1 MQEKITACF
10 LCGCNCGL
18 IMTLDENQRIVKIR
32 GDKDNLHSRG
42 HICNKGLNQGGHYD
56 SPHRLTTPLKRK
68 GDRLV
73 EVSWEEAIDGV
84 ARELLR
90 VRNRY
95 GPRSIGFAF
104 GGSGHPTVQF
114 MLAFQWARSMG
125 TRNLYSPIGLEL
137 SSKYLANQ
145 KLFGCS
151 YMDGYPDF
159 GNSTYILLMGTNP
172 VISWPLHRAHL
183 AEAAKDPARTLVVVD
198 PRLTETG
205 RLANKHIPIR
215 PSTDI
220 YFILS
225 LLNVITSESLYG
237 QAIVRR
243 HTRGLDRLKR
253 AVARFTPKAVEKV
266 TGIPKGT
273 LLEVARGLAT
283 NKPSILMYDMGLI
296 ANRHSTLVSWAVQS
310 IMFILGNSG
319 VKGGTLLNPTLHNF
333 NQSEKRSYGG
343 VPYVS
348 RVRDYPEICGNMP
361 VTVLQDEI
369 LTPGPGQIRA
379 MIVTGCNPLR
389 AYTNSN
395 KMERAFRD
403 LEFVVS
409 IDPFLTEVGRMAHY
423 VLPVCSFHE
432 QDNISFGFHG
442 LYAERFVQLT
452 KKIREPVGQSR
463 PEWKIYSDIGKRMG
477 LAFMDAAPIHHG
489 FEIADKI
496 RKFMGKPGVIDRQEA
511 FLRVFARVG
520 RTSYGELEA
529 NPHGLILTKG
539 KPVDFVSELRTP
551 DKKVHLDVPEFM
563 AAVDR
568 LSFKS
573 PKKDPQYPLVLS
585 TTARTPANVN
595 ALYRNEPWIA
605 KHVPENSLLIHPD
618 DARPLR
624 VKDGERVRM
633 ASRTAAAE
641 VPVSF
646 TQDVLR
652 GTVYLSHGWG
662 LSSRDPSDSSGKLR
676 GTAAA
681 QFLPDDEGDEFTGLP
696 YYSGIPCKV
705 EKVKAKATRAKKTSK
720 KKKVAIKKK
729 AAKKPT
735 KKKATDKPKKRA
747 VSKAK
752 TKPVAKAKKKPA
764 TAGKKKVVKKALK
777 RKAAA
782 KLKRRPVAKI
792 KRKVG

>member
-18 IMTLDENQRIVKIR
+18 IMTLDDNQRIVKVR

-73 EVSWEEAIDGV
+73 EVSWQEAIDGV

-159 GNSTYILLMGTNP
+159 GNSRYILLMGSNP

-183 AEAAKDPARTLVVVD
+183 AEASKDPARTLVVVD

-225 LLNVITSESLYG
+225 LLNVITSENLYG

-243 HTRGLDRLKR
+243 YTRGLDRVER

-266 TGIPKGT
+266 TGIPKAT
-273 LLEVARGLAT
+273 ILEVARGLAT
-283 NKPSILMYDMGLI
+283 TKPSILMYDMGLI
-296 ANRHSTLVSWAVQS
+296 ANRHSTLVSWAVQT

-343 VPYVS
+343 ARYVS

-369 LTPGPGQIRA
+369 LTPGPGRIRA
-379 MIVTGCNPLR
+379 MVVTGCNPMR

-395 KMERAFRD
+395 KMEKAFRD

-409 IDPFLTEVGRMAHY
+409 IDPFLTEVGRVAHY

-452 KKIREPVGQSR
+452 KKIREPLGQSR

-477 LAFMDAAPIHHG
+477 LPFMDAAPIHYG

-496 RKFMGKPGVIDRQEA
+496 RKFMGKQGEIDRQEVL
-511 FLRVFARVG
+511 LRLFARVG
-520 RTSYGELEA
+520 RTSYDELEA

-539 KPVDFVSELRTP
+539 KPADFVSETRTA

-568 LSFKS
+568 LSLKP
-573 PKKDPQYPLVLS
+573 PKRDPEYPLVLS
-585 TTARTPANVN
+585 TTARTQANVN
-595 ALYRNEPWIA
+595 AIYRNEPWIA
-605 KHVPENSLLIHPD
+605 KHMPENSLLIHPD

-624 VKDGERVRM
+624 VEDGERVRM
-633 ASRTAAAE
+633 ASRTGAAE

-646 TQDVLR
+646 TKDVLR

-662 LSSRDPSDSSGKLR
+662 LYSRDPGDKSGKLR
-676 GTAAA
+676 GTASA
-681 QFLPDDEGDEFTGLP
+681 QFLPDEEGDEFTGLP

-705 EKVKAKATRAKKTSK
+705 EKVAKKAV
-720 KKKVAIKKK
+720 KKKVA
-729 AAKKPT
+729 KKPT
-735 KKKATDKPKKRA
+735 RKKATDKPKK
-747 VSKAK
+747 K
-752 TKPVAKAKKKPA
+752 TVNKAKKKPVA
-764 TAGKKKVVKKALK
+764 AAKKKVAKKIVKK
-777 RKAAA
+777 KATA
-782 KLKRRPVAKI
+782 KPKRRPAAKT
-792 KRKVG
+792 KKKAG

>member
-42 HICNKGLNQGGHYD
+42 HICNKGLNQGLHYD
-56 SPHRLTTPLKRK
+56 SPNRLTAPLKRK

-151 YMDGYPDF
+151 YMDGFPDF
-159 GNSTYILLMGTNP
+159 GNSRYILLMGTNP

-205 RLANKHIPIR
+205 RLADKHIPIR

-220 YFILS
+220 YFLLS
-225 LLNVITSESLYG
+225 LLHVITSEGLYG
-237 QAIVRR
+237 QAIVRQ
-243 HTRGLDRLKR
+243 HTRGLDRVKR
-253 AVARFTPKAVEKV
+253 VVARFTPKAVEKV
-266 TGIPKGT
+266 TGIPKAT
-273 LLEVARGLAT
+273 ILEVARGLAT
-283 NKPSILMYDMGLI
+283 NRPSILMYDMGLI
-296 ANRHSTLVSWAVQS
+296 ANRHSTLVSWAVQT

-319 VKGGTLLNPTLHNF
+319 VKGGTLLNPTLLNF
-333 NQSEKRSYGG
+333 SQSEKRAYGG
-343 VPYVS
+343 VRYVS

-369 LTPGPGQIRA
+369 LTPGPGQIRT
-379 MIVTGCNPLR
+379 MVVTGCNPLR

-395 KMERAFRD
+395 KMEKAFRD

-409 IDPFLTEVGRMAHY
+409 IDPFLMEVGRMAHY

-452 KKIREPVGQSR
+452 KKIREPLGQSR

-477 LAFMDAAPIHHG
+477 LNFMDAAPIHHG

-496 RKFMGKPGVIDRQEA
+496 RKFMGKPGEIDRQEA
-511 FLRVFARVG
+511 LLRLFARMG
-520 RTSYGELEA
+520 RTSYDELEA

-539 KPVDFVSELRTP
+539 KPADFVSETRTP

-568 LSFKS
+568 LSLRP
-573 PKKDPQYPLVLS
+573 PKKDPNYPLILS
-585 TTARTPANVN
+585 TTARTMANVN
-595 ALYRNEPWIA
+595 AIYQNEPWIA
-605 KHVPENSLLIHPD
+605 KHMAENSLLIHPD

-633 ASRTAAAE
+633 ASRTGAAE

-646 TQDVLR
+646 TKDVLP

-662 LSSRDPSDSSGKLR
+662 LHSRDPDDSSGKLR
-676 GTAAA
+676 GTATA
-681 QFLPDDEGDEFTGLP
+681 QFLPDEEGDEFTGLP

-705 EKVKAKATRAKKTSK
+705 EKVKAKAPRAKKT
-720 KKKVAIKKK
+720 VKKK
-729 AAKKPT
+729 AATKAKKKVLKKT
-735 KKKATDKPKKRA
+735 VKKKAAVKPG
-747 VSKAK
+747 K
-752 TKPVAKAKKKPA
+752 TVAKAKKKL
-764 TAGKKKVVKKALK
+764 G
-777 RKAAA
+777 
-782 KLKRRPVAKI
+782 
-792 KRKVG
+792 

>member
-18 IMTLDENQRIVKIR
+18 IMTLDENQRIVKVR
-32 GDKDNLHSRG
+32 GDKNNLHSRG

-56 SPHRLTTPLKRK
+56 SPDRLTAPLKRE

-73 EVSWEEAIDGV
+73 EVSWQEAIDGV

-159 GNSTYILLMGTNP
+159 GNSRYILLMGTNP
-172 VISWPLHRAHL
+172 VVSWPLHRAHL

-205 RLANKHIPIR
+205 RLADKHIPIR

-225 LLNVITSESLYG
+225 LLHVITSENLHDR
-237 QAIVRR
+237 AIVHQ
-243 HTRGLDRLKR
+243 HTRGLDRLR
-253 AVARFTPKAVEKV
+253 IAVARFTPKAVEKV
-266 TGIPKGT
+266 TGIPKAT
-273 LLEVARGLAT
+273 ILEVARGLAT
-283 NKPSILMYDMGLI
+283 RKPSILMYDMGLV
-296 ANRHSTLVSWAVQS
+296 ANRHSTLVSWAVQT

-319 VKGGTLLNPTLHNF
+319 VKGGTLLNPTLLNF
-333 NQSEKRSYGG
+333 NQSEKRAYGG

-379 MIVTGCNPLR
+379 MVVTGCNPLR
-389 AYTNSN
+389 AYTHSN
-395 KMERAFRD
+395 KMEKAFRD
-403 LEFVVS
+403 LEFLVS

-452 KKIREPVGQSR
+452 KKIREPLGQSR
-463 PEWKIYSDIGKRMG
+463 PEWKIYGDIGKRMG

-496 RKFMGKPGVIDRQEA
+496 RKLMGRPGEIDRQEA
-511 FLRVFARVG
+511 LLRIFARVG
-520 RTSYGELEA
+520 RTSYDELEA

-539 KPVDFVSELRTP
+539 KPADFVSETRTP

-568 LSFKS
+568 LTLRP
-573 PKKDPQYPLVLS
+573 PKKDPNYPLILS
-585 TTARTPANVN
+585 TTARTMANVN
-595 ALYRNEPWIA
+595 AIYRNEPWIA
-605 KHVPENSLLIHPD
+605 KHMPENGLLIHPD
-618 DARPLR
+618 DASPLG

-633 ASRTAAAE
+633 ASRTGAAE

-646 TQDVLR
+646 TRDVLR

-662 LSSRDPSDSSGKLR
+662 LYSRNPNDSSGGLR

-681 QFLPDDEGDEFTGLP
+681 QFLPDEEGDEFTGLP

-705 EKVKAKATRAKKTSK
+705 EKLKARAPRAKKKT
-720 KKKVAIKKK
+720 VVK
-729 AAKKPT
+729 A
-735 KKKATDKPKKRA
+735 
-747 VSKAK
+747 
-752 TKPVAKAKKKPA
+752 
-764 TAGKKKVVKKALK
+764 KKKVVKKAVRK
-777 RKAAA
+777 KAASGPRKAPTKKKAPKKTVKKKA
-782 KLKRRPVAKI
+782 SRKGWK
-792 KRKVG
+792 KVG

>member
-42 HICNKGLNQGGHYD
+42 HICNKGLNQGVHYD
-56 SPHRLTTPLKRK
+56 SPNRLTAPLKRK

-114 MLAFQWARSMG
+114 ILAFQWARSMG

-159 GNSTYILLMGTNP
+159 GNSRYILLMGTNP
-172 VISWPLHRAHL
+172 VVSWPLHRAHL

-205 RLANKHIPIR
+205 RLADKHIPIH

-220 YFILS
+220 YLLLS
-225 LLNVITSESLYG
+225 LLHVITSEGLYG
-237 QAIVRR
+237 QAIVRQ
-243 HTRGLDRLKR
+243 HTRGLERLKR
-253 AVARFTPKAVEKV
+253 TVARFTPKAVEKV
-266 TGIPKGT
+266 TGIPKAT
-273 LLEVARGLAT
+273 ILEVARGLAT
-283 NKPSILMYDMGLI
+283 NRPSILMYDMGLI
-296 ANRHSTLVSWAVQS
+296 ANRHSTLVSWAVQT

-319 VKGGTLLNPTLHNF
+319 VKGGTLLNPTLLNF
-333 NQSEKRSYGG
+333 SQSEKRAYGG

-379 MIVTGCNPLR
+379 MVVTGCNPLR
-389 AYTNSN
+389 AYTHSN
-395 KMERAFRD
+395 KMEKAFRD

-409 IDPFLTEVGRMAHY
+409 IDPFLMEVGRMAHY

-452 KKIREPVGQSR
+452 KKIREPLGQSR

-477 LAFMDAAPIHHG
+477 LNFMDAAPIHHG

-496 RKFMGKPGVIDRQEA
+496 RKFMGKPGEIDRQEA
-511 FLRVFARVG
+511 LLRLFARVG
-520 RTSYGELEA
+520 RTSYDELEA

-539 KPVDFVSELRTP
+539 KPADFVSETRTP

-568 LSFKS
+568 LSLRP
-573 PKKDPQYPLVLS
+573 PKKDPNYPLILS
-585 TTARTPANVN
+585 TTARTMANVN
-595 ALYRNEPWIA
+595 AIYQNEPWIT
-605 KHVPENSLLIHPD
+605 KHMPENSLLIHPD

-624 VKDGERVRM
+624 VKDGERVWM
-633 ASRTAAAE
+633 ASRTGAAE
-641 VPVSF
+641 VPLSF
-646 TQDVLR
+646 TRDVLR

-662 LSSRDPSDSSGKLR
+662 LYSRDPDDKSGRLR
-676 GTAAA
+676 GTATS
-681 QFLPDDEGDEFTGLP
+681 QFLPDEEGDEFTGLP
-696 YYSGIPCKV
+696 FYSGIPCKV
-705 EKVKAKATRAKKTSK
+705 EKVKARAPRAKK
-720 KKKVAIKKK
+720 KVTIKKK
-729 AAKKPT
+729 TAKKPT
-735 KKKATDKPKKRA
+735 KKKATDKPKK
-747 VSKAK
+747 
-752 TKPVAKAKKKPA
+752 KPVAKAKKK
-764 TAGKKKVVKKALK
+764 VVKKAVK
-777 RKAAA
+777 KAAA
-782 KLKRRPVAKI
+782 KPKKRLVAKT
-792 KRKVG
+792 KKKVG

>member
-56 SPHRLTTPLKRK
+56 SPNRLTAPLKRK

-151 YMDGYPDF
+151 YMDGFPDF
-159 GNSTYILLMGTNP
+159 GNSRYILLMGTNP

-205 RLANKHIPIR
+205 RLADKHIPIR

-220 YFILS
+220 YFLLS
-225 LLNVITSESLYG
+225 LLHVITSEGLYG
-237 QAIVRR
+237 QAIVRQ
-243 HTRGLDRLKR
+243 HTRGLDRVKR
-253 AVARFTPKAVEKV
+253 VVARFTPKAVEKV
-266 TGIPKGT
+266 TGIPKAT
-273 LLEVARGLAT
+273 ILEVARGLAT
-283 NKPSILMYDMGLI
+283 NRPSILMYDMGLI
-296 ANRHSTLVSWAVQS
+296 ANRHSTLVSWAVQT

-319 VKGGTLLNPTLHNF
+319 VKGGTLLNPTLLNF
-333 NQSEKRSYGG
+333 SQSEKRAYGG
-343 VPYVS
+343 VRYVS

-369 LTPGPGQIRA
+369 LTPGPGQIRT
-379 MIVTGCNPLR
+379 MVVTGCNPLR

-395 KMERAFRD
+395 KMEKAFRD

-409 IDPFLTEVGRMAHY
+409 IDPFLMEVGRMAHY

-452 KKIREPVGQSR
+452 KKIREPLGQSR

-477 LAFMDAAPIHHG
+477 LNFMDAAPIHHG

-496 RKFMGKPGVIDRQEA
+496 RKFMGKPGEIDRQEA
-511 FLRVFARVG
+511 LLRLFARMG
-520 RTSYGELEA
+520 RTSYDELEA

-539 KPVDFVSELRTP
+539 KPADFVSETRTP

-568 LSFKS
+568 LTLK
-573 PKKDPQYPLVLS
+573 PAKKDPNYPLILS
-585 TTARTPANVN
+585 TTARTMANVN
-595 ALYRNEPWIA
+595 AIYQNEPWIA
-605 KHVPENSLLIHPD
+605 KHMPENSLLIHPD

-633 ASRTAAAE
+633 ASRTGAAE

-646 TQDVLR
+646 TKDILP

-662 LSSRDPSDSSGKLR
+662 LHSRDPDDSSGKLR
-676 GTAAA
+676 GTATA
-681 QFLPDDEGDEFTGLP
+681 QFLPDEEGDEFTGLP

-705 EKVKAKATRAKKTSK
+705 EKVKAKAPRAKK
-720 KKKVAIKKK
+720 KVTIKKK
-729 AAKKPT
+729 TAKKPT
-735 KKKATDKPKKRA
+735 KKKATDKPKK
-747 VSKAK
+747 
-752 TKPVAKAKKKPA
+752 KPVAKAKKK
-764 TAGKKKVVKKALK
+764 VVKKAVK
-777 RKAAA
+777 KAAA
-782 KLKRRPVAKI
+782 KPKKRLVAKT
-792 KRKVG
+792 KKKVG

>member
-1 MQEKITACF
+1 
-10 LCGCNCGL
+10 
-18 IMTLDENQRIVKIR
+18 MTLDDNERIVKIR

-68 GDRLV
+68 GDRFV
-73 EVSWEEAIDGV
+73 EVSWQEAIDGV

-95 GPRSIGFAF
+95 GPRSIGLAF
-104 GGSGHPTVQF
+104 GGSGHPTAQF
-114 MLAFQWARSMG
+114 MFAFQWARSMG
-125 TRNLYSPIGLEL
+125 TRNLYSPVGLEL

-151 YMDGYPDF
+151 QMEGYPDF
-159 GNSTYILLMGTNP
+159 GNSRYILLMGTNP

-183 AEAAKDPARTLVVVD
+183 AEAGKDPARTLVVVD

-205 RLANKHIPIR
+205 RLADRHIPIR

-225 LLNVITSESLYG
+225 LLHVITSENLYG
-237 QAIVRR
+237 RGIVRQ
-243 HTRGLDRLKR
+243 HTRGLERVKR
-253 AVARFTPKAVEKV
+253 TVARFTPKAVETV
-266 TGIPKGT
+266 TGIPKAT
-273 LLEVARGLAT
+273 ILEVARGLAT
-283 NKPSILMYDMGLI
+283 HKPSILLYDMGVI
-296 ANRHSTLVSWAVQS
+296 ANRHSTLVSWAVQT

-319 VKGGTLLNPTLHNF
+319 TKGGTLLNPTLLNF
-333 NQSEKRSYGG
+333 NQSEKRSFGG
-343 VPYVS
+343 DKYVS
-348 RVRDYPEICGNMP
+348 RIRDYPEICGFMP

-369 LTPGPGQIRA
+369 LTPGPGRIRS
-379 MIVTGCNPLR
+379 MIVSGCNPLR

-395 KMERAFRD
+395 KMEKAFRD
-403 LEFVVS
+403 LEFLVS
-409 IDPFLTEVGRMAHY
+409 IDPFLTEVGRLAHY

-452 KKIREPVGQSR
+452 KKIREPLGQSR

-477 LAFMDAAPIHHG
+477 LAFMDAAPVHYG

-496 RKFMGKPGVIDRQEA
+496 RKFMGKPGEIDRQEA
-511 FLRVFARVG
+511 FLRLFARVG
-520 RTSYGELEA
+520 RTSFHELEA

-539 KPVDFVSELRTP
+539 KPVDFVSEIRTP
-551 DKKVHLDVPEFM
+551 DKKVHLDVPEFL

-568 LSFKS
+568 LRFR
-573 PKKDPQYPLVLS
+573 PPRKDPRYPLLLS
-585 TTARTPANVN
+585 TTARTQANVN
-595 ALYRNEPWIA
+595 AIYRNEPWIA
-605 KHVPENSLLIHPD
+605 KHMAENSLLIHPE

-633 ASRTAAAE
+633 ASRTGAAD

-646 TQDVLR
+646 TKDVLR

-662 LSSRDPSDSSGKLR
+662 LYSRDPKDSSGNLR
-676 GTAAA
+676 GTAASI
-681 QFLPDDEGDEFTGLP
+681 FLPDEEGDEFTGMP
-696 YYSGIPCKV
+696 FYSGIPCKV
-705 EKVKAKATRAKKTSK
+705 EKIKDKTPRAKKRVAKKTVK
-720 KKKVAIKKK
+720 KK
-729 AAKKPT
+729 
-735 KKKATDKPKKRA
+735 
-747 VSKAK
+747 
-752 TKPVAKAKKKPA
+752 
-764 TAGKKKVVKKALK
+764 TAGKLKKKTVTKPGKKVVKKSVKK
-777 RKAAA
+777 RV
-782 KLKRRPVAKI
+782 R
-792 KRKVG
+792 

>member
-18 IMTLDENQRIVKIR
+18 IMTLDENKRIVKIR
-32 GDKDNLHSRG
+32 GDKDNLHSWG
-42 HICNKGLNQGGHYD
+42 HICNKGLNQGRHHD
-56 SPHRLTTPLKRK
+56 SPHRLTAPLKRK

-73 EVSWEEAIDGV
+73 EVSWQEATDGV

-95 GPRSIGFAF
+95 GPRSIGLAF
-104 GGSGHPTVQF
+104 GGSGHPTAQYMF
-114 MLAFQWARSMG
+114 AFQWARSMG
-125 TRNLYSPIGLEL
+125 TRNLYSPVGLEL

-145 KLFGCS
+145 KLFGCFQ
-151 YMDGYPDF
+151 MDGYPDYA
-159 GNSTYILLMGTNP
+159 NSQYILLMGTNP

-183 AEAAKDPARTLVVVD
+183 AEAGKDPARTLVVVD

-205 RLANKHIPIR
+205 RLADKHIPIR

-225 LLNVITSESLYG
+225 LLHVITSENLYG
-237 QAIVRR
+237 RSIVRQ
-243 HTRGLDRLKR
+243 HTRGLERVKR
-253 AVARFTPKAVEKV
+253 TVARFTPKAVEGV
-266 TGIPKGT
+266 TGIPKAT
-273 LLEVARGLAT
+273 ILELARGLAT
-283 NKPSILMYDMGLI
+283 HTPSILLYDMGVI
-296 ANRHSTLVSWAVQS
+296 ANRHSTLVSWAVQT

-319 VKGGTLLNPTLHNF
+319 AKGGTLLNPTLINF
-333 NQSEKRSYGG
+333 NQSEKRSFGG
-343 VPYVS
+343 KKYVS
-348 RVRDYPEICGNMP
+348 RVRDYPEICGFMP

-369 LTPGPGQIRA
+369 LTPGPGQIRS
-379 MIVTGCNPLR
+379 MIVSGCNPLR

-395 KMERAFRD
+395 KMEKAFRH
-403 LEFVVS
+403 LEFLVS
-409 IDPFLTEVGRMAHY
+409 IDPFLTEVGRLAHY

-452 KKIREPVGQSR
+452 KKIREPLGQSR

-477 LAFMDAAPIHHG
+477 LNFMDAAPVHHG

-496 RKFMGKPGVIDRQEA
+496 RKFMGRPGEIDRQEA
-511 FLRVFARVG
+511 FYRLFARVG
-520 RTSYGELEA
+520 RTSFAELEA

-539 KPVDFVSELRTP
+539 KPVDFVSEIRTP
-551 DKKVHLDVPEFM
+551 DKKVHLDVPEFL
-563 AAVDR
+563 AALDR
-568 LSFKS
+568 LSLTP
-573 PKKDPQYPLVLS
+573 PKKDPRYPLLLS
-585 TTARTPANVN
+585 TTARTQANVN
-595 ALYRNEPWIA
+595 AIYRNEPWIA
-605 KHVPENSLLIHPD
+605 KHMAENSLLIHPE

-633 ASRTAAAE
+633 ASRTGAAE

-646 TQDVLR
+646 TKDVLR

-662 LSSRDPSDSSGKLR
+662 LDSRDPKDTSGRLR

-681 QFLPDDEGDEFTGLP
+681 LFLPDDEGDEFTGLP

-705 EKVKAKATRAKKTSK
+705 EKVKAATPRAKKKT
-720 KKKVAIKKK
+720 
-729 AAKKPT
+729 AKKPG
-735 KKKATDKPKKRA
+735 KKTATE
-747 VSKAK
+747 V
-752 TKPVAKAKKKPA
+752 KKKPA
-764 TAGKKKVVKKALK
+764 AKKKVVKK
-777 RKAAA
+777 RA
-782 KLKRRPVAKI
+782 K
-792 KRKVG
+792 

>member
-18 IMTLDENQRIVKIR
+18 IMTLDENKRIVKVR

-42 HICNKGLNQGGHYD
+42 HICNKGLNQGVHYD
-56 SPHRLTTPLKRK
+56 SPNRLTAPLKRK

-125 TRNLYSPIGLEL
+125 TRNVYSPIGLEL

-151 YMDGYPDF
+151 YMDGFPDF
-159 GNSTYILLMGTNP
+159 GNSRYILLMGTNP

-198 PRLTETG
+198 PRKTETG
-205 RLANKHIPIR
+205 RLADKHIPIR

-220 YFILS
+220 YFLLS
-225 LLNVITSESLYG
+225 LLNVITSEGLYG
-237 QAIVRR
+237 QAIVRQ
-243 HTRGLDRLKR
+243 HTRGLERLKR
-253 AVARFTPKAVEKV
+253 AVARFTPRAVETV
-266 TGIPKGT
+266 TGIPKAT
-273 LLEVARGLAT
+273 ILEVARGLAT
-283 NKPSILMYDMGLI
+283 NRPSILMYDMGLI

-319 VKGGTLLNPTLHNF
+319 VKGGTLLNPTLLNF
-333 NQSEKRSYGG
+333 SQSEKRAYGG

-379 MIVTGCNPLR
+379 MVVTGCNPLR
-389 AYTNSN
+389 AYTHSN
-395 KMERAFRD
+395 KMEKAFRD

-409 IDPFLTEVGRMAHY
+409 IDPFLMEVGRMAHY

-452 KKIREPVGQSR
+452 KKIREPLGQSR

-496 RKFMGKPGVIDRQEA
+496 RKFMGKPGEIDRQEA
-511 FLRVFARVG
+511 LLRLFARVG
-520 RTSYGELEA
+520 RTSYDELGA

-539 KPVDFVSELRTP
+539 KPADFVSETRTP

-568 LSFKS
+568 LSLRP
-573 PKKDPQYPLVLS
+573 PKKDPNYPLILS
-585 TTARTPANVN
+585 TTARTMANVN
-595 ALYRNEPWIA
+595 AIYQNEPWIA
-605 KHVPENSLLIHPD
+605 KHMPENSLLIHPD

-633 ASRTAAAE
+633 ASRTGAAE

-646 TQDVLR
+646 TRDVLR

-662 LSSRDPSDSSGKLR
+662 LYSRDPDDHRENCEARPLPSSCRMRK
-676 GTAAA
+676 
-681 QFLPDDEGDEFTGLP
+681 E
-696 YYSGIPCKV
+696 
-705 EKVKAKATRAKKTSK
+705 TS
-720 KKKVAIKKK
+720 
-729 AAKKPT
+729 
-735 KKKATDKPKKRA
+735 
-747 VSKAK
+747 SQGCLS
-752 TKPVAKAKKKPA
+752 
-764 TAGKKKVVKKALK
+764 TAGSPA
-777 RKAAA
+777 RW
-782 KLKRRPVAKI
+782 RR
-792 KRKVG
+792 